1 MNSSR
6 AMSTGRESKEE
17 LRGLLRTMRNEV
29 QKFSK
34 DLAEATQ
41 KAVDSTEKA
50 VRRVSPRVTESLDE
64 GMKDATTSFRRVM
77 GSIDSQTK
85 NQQVKVLRTY
95 KLLLSKQ
102 ADAIERRLR
111 KLSE

>member
-1 MNSSR
+1 
-6 AMSTGRESKEE
+6 MSTGRESKEE
-17 LRGLLRTMRNEV
+17 LRNLLRTMRNDV

-41 KAVDSTEKA
+41 RAVDSTERA
-50 VRRVSPRVTESLDE
+50 VRRISPRVTETLDE
-64 GMKDATTSFRRVM
+64 TMKDATTSFRRVM
-77 GSIDSQTK
+77 GNIDSQTK
-85 NQQVKVLRTY
+85 NQQVKVLQTY

>member
-1 MNSSR
+1 MNSPGV
-6 AMSTGRESKEE
+6 MSPGRQSKDE
-17 LRGLLRTMRNEV
+17 LRDLLRTMRNEV
-29 QKFSK
+29 RKFSK

-41 KAVDSTEKA
+41 RAVDSTERA
-50 VRRVSPRVTESLDE
+50 VRRVSPRVTESIDE
-64 GMKDATTSFRRVM
+64 SIKDVTTSFHRVM
-77 GSIDSQTK
+77 ESIDGQTR

-95 KLLLSKQ
+95 KLLLSRQ

>member
-1 MNSSR
+1 
-6 AMSTGRESKEE
+6 MSTGRESKEE
-17 LRGLLRTMRNEV
+17 LRNLLRTMRNDV

-41 KAVDSTEKA
+41 KAVDSTERA
-50 VRRVSPRVTESLDE
+50 VRRVTPRVTESLDE
-64 GMKDATTSFRRVM
+64 SMKDAATSFRRVM
-77 GSIDSQTK
+77 GGIDSQTK
-85 NQQVKVLRTY
+85 NQQVKVLQTY

>member
-1 MNSSR
+1 MNSSK

-17 LRGLLRTMRNEV
+17 LRDLLRTVRNEV

-41 KAVDSTEKA
+41 KAVDSTERA

-64 GMKDATTSFRRVM
+64 AMKDATTSFHRVM
-77 GSIDSQTK
+77 GTVDSQTK

-102 ADAIERRLR
+102 ADAIEKRLR